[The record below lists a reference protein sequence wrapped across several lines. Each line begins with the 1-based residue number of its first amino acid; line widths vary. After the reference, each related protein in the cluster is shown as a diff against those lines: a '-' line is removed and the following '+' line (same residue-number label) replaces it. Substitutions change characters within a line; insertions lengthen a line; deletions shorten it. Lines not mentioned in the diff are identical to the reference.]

1 MVSHNFDKKIQN
13 EQAEQELAMG
23 CAVEPS
29 EETVDCS
36 PVVTYSF
43 TVPVR
48 AEFVPPVG
56 SPVLL
61 RILENSLRC
70 VVEEHYVENVPVK
83 TPRGDTLYCRV
94 CLNRFKYVGYIS
106 YLLNIPSADAI
117 YMHHQVIQP
126 VERIRCY
133 TFGDNYDKIRPEA
146 LIDPNNPPRAEVTS
160 VSPPEGG
167 FAIATITIRLTLTNP
182 CG

>member
-1 MVSHNFDKKIQN
+1 MLSHNISRKTRDV
-13 EQAEQELAMG
+13 QAEQELAMG
-23 CAVEPS
+23 CTCEDC

-36 PVVTYSF
+36 PIVTYSF

-48 AEFVPPVG
+48 AEFAPPVG

-70 VVEEHYVENVPVK
+70 VVEEHYVEDVPVK
-83 TPRGDTLYCRV
+83 TPRGDTLSCRV

-106 YLLNIPSADAI
+106 YLLNIPSTDTI

-133 TFGDNYDKIRPEA
+133 TFGDNYDKIRPEN
-146 LIDPNNPPRAEVTS
+146 LLDPKNPPKAEVS
-160 VSPPEGG
+160 AVSPPEGG
-167 FAIATITIRLTLTNP
+167 YSIATITISLTLTNP
-182 CG
+182 CD